1 MRKVI
6 LATII
11 LSIIFT
17 SGCWSR
23 RELNYLAIV
32 EAFGIDK
39 VKGKEEIIGS
49 QQIVRP
55 AAAKAGGDTKGVGG
69 GSSSAVWILTA
80 RGETYFDAIRKGAMQ
95 SSRRMYYGHNKVIV
109 IGEEAAREGVAGY
122 LDLAGRDPE
131 LRPGVW
137 VFIAKG
143 VTAEEIISAQSE
155 QNPIGA
161 IVLDGLAKLNRA
173 SSLNAVIH
181 MEDFLK
187 KVSSETTDAYASR
200 IEILKR
206 KTVGDQEFVEFKLS
220 GASVFRKDKL
230 IGWLEEK
237 ETRGML
243 WIIGE
248 VKSGIIT
255 VKAPDNK
262 SIGLEILSANSKIKP
277 EIRDGKLFIVVEVSE
292 EANLGDSNSQM
303 DLITPERIKELNRKQ
318 SDVIEEEIRSCLK
331 ITQKE
336 YKVDLFGFGEAI
348 HRTYPKDWEL
358 IKDKWEEIYPAIPVE
373 LVINTNINRYGMFT
387 EPAFKK

>member
-1 MRKVI
+1 MRKAI

-11 LSIIFT
+11 LSMIFT

-49 QQIVRP
+49 QQIVKP
-55 AAAKAGGDTKGVGG
+55 AAAKAGGDTKGG
-69 GSSSAVWILTA
+69 GSASAVWTLTA
-80 RGETYFDAIRKGAMQ
+80 RGETYFDALRKGAMQ
-95 SSRRMYYGHNKVIV
+95 SPRRMYYGHNKVIV

-131 LRPGVW
+131 LRPGPW

-143 VTAEEIISAQSE
+143 VTAEEIINAQSE

-173 SSLNAVIH
+173 SSLNAVIQI
-181 MEDFLK
+181 EDFLK
-187 KVSSETTDAYASR
+187 KVSSDSTSAYASR
-200 IEILKR
+200 IEIFKR

-262 SIGLEILSANSKIKP
+262 SVGLEILSAKSKIKP
-277 EIRDGKLFIVVEVSE
+277 DIRDGKLSIIVEVSE
-292 EANLGDSNSQM
+292 EANFGDSNTQL
-303 DLITPERIKELNRKQ
+303 DLTTPERIKELNDKQ
-318 SDVIEEEIRSCLK
+318 SDVIEDEIRSCLK
-331 ITQKE
+331 IAQKE
-336 YKVDLFGFGEAI
+336 YQVDLFGFGEAI
-348 HRTYPKDWEL
+348 HQNYPKDWEL
-358 IKDKWEEIYPAIPVE
+358 IKDKWEEVYPTIPVE
-373 LVINTNINRYGMFT
+373 LVINTNINRYGMFA
-387 EPAFKK
+387 EPALIK